1 MAKLQKIILGFD
13 PGLADTGYGV
23 IIKDNNKLKY
33 IAAGSIQTSKQKDF
47 GQRLEEIYKQANQ
60 IIKKYKP
67 DVIAVEKLYFAR
79 NVTTALNVGQCRGV
93 VLLSI
98 QQNKKDLLEFTP
110 LQIKQA
116 VAASGSANKLQVGRM
131 VKAILN
137 LKSIPKPD
145 DAADALAVAICAS
158 FHNKK
163 LV

>member
-1 MAKLQKIILGFD
+1 MTNTKQIILGFD

-23 IIKDNNKLKY
+23 ISKEDNKLEY
-33 IAAGSIQTSKQKDF
+33 IVAGSIQTPKNTDF
-47 GQRLEEIYKQANQ
+47 GDRLEEIYNQANK
-60 IIKKYKP
+60 IIKKYNP
-67 DVIAVEKLYFAR
+67 DLIAVEKLFFAR

-93 VLLSI
+93 VLLAI

-116 VAASGSANKLQVGRM
+116 VAATGSAGKLQVGRM

-137 LKSIPKPD
+137 LKSIPQPD
-145 DAADALAVAICAS
+145 DAADDLAIAICAS
-158 FHNKK
+158 FYNKK

>member
-1 MAKLQKIILGFD
+1 MAKRRQIILGFD
-13 PGLADTGYGV
+13 PGLADTGYGL
-23 IIKDNNKLKY
+23 ISKEGNKLEY
-33 IAAGSIQTSKQKDF
+33 IIAGSIQTDKNTDF
-47 GQRLEEIYKQANQ
+47 SDRLEEIYKQTNK
-60 IIKKYKP
+60 IIKKYNP
-67 DVIAVEKLYFAR
+67 DIIAVEKLFFAR

-93 VLLSI
+93 VLLAI

-137 LKSIPKPD
+137 LKSIPQPD
-145 DAADALAVAICAS
+145 DAADALAISICAS
-158 FHNKK
+158 FYNKK